1 MKRNYNSKPLLKL
14 FLDSLLALQD
24 VDRGSIWVKQD
35 DCYLCVEASGD
46 QSDQVR
52 GISISDEQP
61 SIVGWVIENG
71 RRTISDAVHDTR
83 HFKAFEDGLR
93 IKSHHIFCFPLI
105 LETGH
110 VYGAIQLIETSE
122 AASTVNL
129 DHEYLELLEN
139 IIAVG
144 SVALSNELAYSRQ
157 IEENRELREILD
169 SYRSDTAIIGQS
181 GTVLNQLKK
190 IQNYSSVDYTVLI
203 TGESG
208 TGKELFAR
216 ELHRLSARRSKPFL
230 VQNCS
235 AIPETLL
242 ESELFGHKKGAFT
255 GANRDKKGLFES
267 ADGGTVFLDE
277 IGDMPFNLQARI
289 LRVMQDGEIKP
300 LGSSVTK
307 HVDLRI
313 VSATNSDLNRSIAE
327 KRFREDLFYRLNVL
341 PLHIPPLRDRQ
352 GDIPLLIK
360 SFIIAETKKLGIA
373 QKKITKEAMF
383 SLEQYQWPGNVR
395 ELENFVR
402 HILVMTPGDTIS
414 IEDLPPHYQQG
425 EFGEPI
431 DSQNFISSS
440 VSGVFAEK
448 KSSME
453 NLWQFSWR
461 DLEEQYIHTLLLKT
475 KWNISEAA
483 RMAKLNRSTFDSRM
497 KRLGIRKRNETVA
510 LRI

>member
-1 MKRNYNSKPLLKL
+1 
-14 FLDSLLALQD
+14 
-24 VDRGSIWVKQD
+24 
-35 DCYLCVEASGD
+35 
-46 QSDQVR
+46 
-52 GISISDEQP
+52 
-61 SIVGWVIENG
+61 
-71 RRTISDAVHDTR
+71 
-83 HFKAFEDGLR
+83 
-93 IKSHHIFCFPLI
+93 
-105 LETGH
+105 
-110 VYGAIQLIETSE
+110 
-122 AASTVNL
+122 
-129 DHEYLELLEN
+129 
-139 IIAVG
+139 
-144 SVALSNELAYSRQ
+144 
-157 IEENRELREILD
+157 
-169 SYRSDTAIIGQS
+169 
-181 GTVLNQLKK
+181 
-190 IQNYSSVDYTVLI
+190 
-203 TGESG
+203 
-208 TGKELFAR
+208 
-216 ELHRLSARRSKPFL
+216 
-230 VQNCS
+230 
-235 AIPETLL
+235 
-242 ESELFGHKKGAFT
+242 
-255 GANRDKKGLFES
+255 
-267 ADGGTVFLDE
+267 
-277 IGDMPFNLQARI
+277 MPFNLQARI

-360 SFIIAETKKLGIA
+360 SFNFAETKKLGIA

-497 KRLGIRKRNETVA
+497 KRLGIRKRN
-510 LRI
+510 